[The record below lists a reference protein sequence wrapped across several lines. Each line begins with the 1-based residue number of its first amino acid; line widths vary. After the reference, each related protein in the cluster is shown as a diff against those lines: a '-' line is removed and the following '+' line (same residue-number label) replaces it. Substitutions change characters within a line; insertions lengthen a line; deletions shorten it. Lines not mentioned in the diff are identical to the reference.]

1 MADDTNDHFGDTILD
16 ATGLKCPLPV
26 LKARKAL
33 SAMPAG
39 AVLQVVATDPG
50 APEDLRHFCE
60 AAGHKLLD
68 QSETDG
74 TNVTRIAKGF

>member
-1 MADDTNDHFGDTILD
+1 MGDDTTDQILD
-16 ATGLKCPLPV
+16 TTGLKCPLPV

-39 AVLQVVATDPG
+39 AVLRVIASDPG

-60 AAGHKLLD
+60 AAGHRLLD
-68 QSETDG
+68 QQDG
-74 TNVTRIAKGF
+74 DGATVTRIAKGA